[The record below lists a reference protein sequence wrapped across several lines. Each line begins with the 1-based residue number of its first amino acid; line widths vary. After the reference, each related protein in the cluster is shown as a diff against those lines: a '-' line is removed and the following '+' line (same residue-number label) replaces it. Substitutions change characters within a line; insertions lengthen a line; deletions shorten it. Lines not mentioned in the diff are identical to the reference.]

1 MSLRGLK
8 IELSIFDKKKQN
20 NKHYSSTWWV
30 SLLFAPL
37 WLFSAFPSEIN
48 LACPPHELLNK
59 SLKKNKEK
67 SVKPGRVGWECGLDP
82 SCEEHRFCPR

>member
-8 IELSIFDKKKQN
+8 IELSIFEKKKR
-20 NKHYSSTWWV
+20 YSSTWWV

-48 LACPPHELLNK
+48 LVCPPHELLNK
-59 SLKKNKEK
+59 SLKKKIK
-67 SVKPGRVGWECGLDP
+67 KRVSSQEGLDG
-82 SCEEHRFCPR
+82 SAG